1 MCLVIN
7 VNLSGINQGDCAGR
21 NAEKRCRHEG
31 TQQLVKWLHHRRR
44 RRSSFRRHVK
54 LFPIIFLRN
63 KKEPK
68 ERKRSVYIKRRFK
81 LCHNS
86 LYFAFHHIKYGAKSR
101 IFFDMISQIKREREH
116 KTEKLLHRWNILTWL
131 PLLLFFSSLGN
142 NLDRQVGFFGGWEE
156 GAMRGRRA
164 APHPSWARILCLA
177 KTNIKI
183 NIGFAAHENM
193 IWGERSLFLL
203 AERFAAPDT
212 KSNINLVSIKIA
224 FPRRERQP
232 LILLELYDAIL

>member
-54 LFPIIFLRN
+54 LFPIIFIRN

-116 KTEKLLHRWNILTWL
+116 KTEKLLDEIFCLGFHFC
-131 PLLLFFSSLGN
+131 FFPVSRTDKLAFS
-142 NLDRQVGFFGGWEE
+142 GG
-156 GAMRGRRA
+156 GKK
-164 APHPSWARILCLA
+164 AR
-177 KTNIKI
+177 
-183 NIGFAAHENM
+183 
-193 IWGERSLFLL
+193 
-203 AERFAAPDT
+203 
-212 KSNINLVSIKIA
+212 
-224 FPRRERQP
+224 
-232 LILLELYDAIL
+232 